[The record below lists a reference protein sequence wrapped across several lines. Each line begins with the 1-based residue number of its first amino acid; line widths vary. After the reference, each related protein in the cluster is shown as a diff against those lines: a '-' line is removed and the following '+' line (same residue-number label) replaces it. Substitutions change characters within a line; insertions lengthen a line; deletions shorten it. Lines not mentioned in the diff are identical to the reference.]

1 MSLSDAMADLVA
13 EVRNGASLEDAAAA
27 IAPDYA
33 FHPSLLVRKFHE
45 AYPQGLPVMA
55 DPDELIAMENR
66 IIENEIRA
74 RLGMILKLNELL
86 ANDSELRKV
95 LRRTCGL

>member
-1 MSLSDAMADLVA
+1 MADLVA
-13 EVRNGASLEDAAAA
+13 EVRNGADLESAAST

-45 AYPQGLPVMA
+45 AYPNGLPKLA

-66 IIENEIRA
+66 IIENNIRA
-74 RLGMILKLNELL
+74 EVGLVLHLDELL
-86 ANDSELRKV
+86 AKDPN
-95 LRRTCGL
+95 LRRQLRRICGL

>member
-1 MSLSDAMADLVA
+1 MADLVA

-66 IIENEIRA
+66 IIENNIRA
-74 RLGMILKLNELL
+74 RIGMIVHLDELL
-86 ANDSELRKV
+86 VKDPN
-95 LRRTCGL
+95 LRRQLRRICGL

>member
-1 MSLSDAMADLVA
+1 MADLVA